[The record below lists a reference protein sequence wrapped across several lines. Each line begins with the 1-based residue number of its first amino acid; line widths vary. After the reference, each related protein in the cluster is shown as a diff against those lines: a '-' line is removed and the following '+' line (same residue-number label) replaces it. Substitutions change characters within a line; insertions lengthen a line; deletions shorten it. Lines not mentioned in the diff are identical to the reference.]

1 MNALAASFIVALIGV
16 TAFVIVAAL
25 TTRGRI
31 GLLPPIVV
39 RDSANSS
46 HVPIDLPESAKKFR
60 VLGWMLVLFFYLTAI
75 FCRLERCSDPFPL
88 GSVGKLFWQPTFGPK
103 RNCPVFKILDSDRYR
118 VSLYG
123 FLGANSFEASLYVNQ
138 LQVIA

>member
-75 FCRLERCSDPFPL
+75 FCLLQGLSDVRILFHWDQWVNYFGSQLSDQSEIALYSKFWIAIAIALAFMGFWAQIRLRRRS
-88 GSVGKLFWQPTFGPK
+88 T
-103 RNCPVFKILDSDRYR
+103 
-118 VSLYG
+118 
-123 FLGANSFEASLYVNQ
+123 
-138 LQVIA
+138 